1 MAESVLRRLATDDEF
16 VKKRLTVLDR
26 WIDGG
31 EIEPWLAVVLAE
43 WCRTPPG
50 RKKEPLTHEHF
61 ENLFLDEQTFAV
73 MREQVDGPWMIY
85 FEQCR
90 GLRANDT
97 VMTFLTQLESIST
110 QPGS

>member
-16 VKKRLTVLDR
+16 VKRRLTVLDR
-26 WIDGG
+26 WIDSG

-43 WCRTPPG
+43 WCRTSEG
-50 RKKEPLTHEHF
+50 RKKAPLSTQGF
-61 ENLFLDEQTFAV
+61 EDLFLNEETFAV

-90 GLRANDT
+90 SLRANEA
-97 VMTFLTQLESIST
+97 VMGFLTQLESLSA
-110 QPGS
+110 QP